1 MPYCNE
7 KICNVLSCTNIKP
20 LQNWNLFYG
29 ILSQKITFTHPTS
42 FADRYLPKNDTYRTI
57 GNYFSSNL
65 CYPKKLGYYNFENA
79 FKTTVLDVPKY
90 LLQLLHKKVNIKKK
104 FELIFLPCWDIER
117 KPRIGSCRDW
127 TNTCSLRG
135 SDAILQE
142 FHFLW

>member
-1 MPYCNE
+1 MPCCNE

-42 FADRYLPKNDTYRTI
+42 FADRYLPKNDWKL
-57 GNYFSSNL
+57 FFFQFV
-65 CYPKKLGYYNFENA
+65 LGYYNFENA